1 MLSSSASEF
10 SDSKSQSRES
20 DLLSVTI
27 NVSAHREAAL
37 VKITRENNLVRVFLL
52 FRFSRFEEY
61 LLLNVQRN
69 GFAEMHVYIFL

>member
-27 NVSAHREAAL
+27 NVSAHRAAAL
-37 VKITRENNLVRVFLL
+37 VKITRENNLV
-52 FRFSRFEEY
+52 
-61 LLLNVQRN
+61 
-69 GFAEMHVYIFL
+69 

>member
-52 FRFSRFEEY
+52 FRFSRFERISSSKCSEK
-61 LLLNVQRN
+61 R
-69 GFAEMHVYIFL
+69 IC